1 MGEQFPLQSDSARV
15 DRPAT
20 TPGRVSVYFSIRYLT
35 PIMVLLAVAASTAH
49 PNLGRL
55 TALLTAQIALAV
67 ATHAMATRG
76 GQWVGPAIWIG
87 MITDI
92 VAISAMVAL
101 TGGSNGPLV
110 FLYTVGAL
118 AAGILLS
125 SRAGLRAIVLSSV
138 ALMTMDLMTHTR
150 AFGATTFFPRGLAA
164 VAALWIIGGAGT
176 MFSIYNERELKR
188 RNAELAMIRKVTLD
202 IEDSLTLDE
211 IFSDLCSGVV
221 EGFRFDGA
229 AVLLWDGE
237 MMRCAASKGATGS
250 SDMRIEL
257 RGRIANA
264 LRMKDALV
272 TSREE
277 ATADGALIPL
287 FGPRGYLAVPIAD
300 DGLLIVTR
308 DGRKGRPGTLRENEV
323 EALDRLSHHARL
335 AIANARLHAHMSEM
349 AITDQLTGL
358 ANHGEMQ
365 ARLSFESGRL
375 QRYATLRAAGHHL
388 SVILLDIDHFKK
400 FNDRFGHQAGDAV
413 LKGVAAAMK
422 GATRSFD
429 IAARYGG
436 EEFAVILPETT
447 EEAAREVAERIRR
460 SVAMY
465 PFANEGGR
473 PVRVTVSVGVATAPE
488 NGSTPAAL
496 IKQADAALYH
506 SKEEGRNRVTHALDT
521 ERPVARVLTMD
532 STRRR
537 REQGAAR
544 ARAGSRRAPVRSS
557 HPKRRTPPV

>member
-1 MGEQFPLQSDSARV
+1 MNAQRPADSARPV
-15 DRPAT
+15 A
-20 TPGRVSVYFSIRYLT
+20 TPGRVSLYFSLRYAT
-35 PIMVLLAVAASTAH
+35 PVLVLLAVAASTTH
-49 PNLGRL
+49 PNLDRL
-55 TALLTAQIALAV
+55 TGLLTAQIAFAI
-67 ATHAMATRG
+67 ATHAMAARG
-76 GQWVGPAIWIG
+76 GSFVGPAIWVG
-87 MITDI
+87 MITDV
-92 VAISAMVAL
+92 VAITGMVAI
-101 TGGSNGPLV
+101 TGGANGPLV
-110 FLYTVGAL
+110 FLYTLSAL

-125 SRAGLRAIVLSSV
+125 SRAGFRVILLSTIAIV
-138 ALMTMDLMTHTR
+138 AMDATTHTHT
-150 AFGATTFFPRGLAA
+150 FGQSTFFPGGLAA

-176 MFSIYNERELKR
+176 GFSIYNERELKR
-188 RNAELAMIRKVTLD
+188 RNAELATIRQVTLD
-202 IEDSLTLDE
+202 IEDSLTLEE
-211 IFSDLCSGVV
+211 IFADLCRGVV
-221 EGFRFDGA
+221 EGFRFDAA
-229 AVLLWDGE
+229 AVLLWDGDK
-237 MMRCAASKGATGS
+237 MRVAAAQGTTGS

-257 RGRIANA
+257 HGRIANA
-264 LRMKDALV
+264 LRLKGALV
-272 TSREE
+272 TSRDE

-287 FGPRGYLAVPIAD
+287 LGPRGYLAVPIAE

-323 EALDRLSHHARL
+323 EALDRLAHHARL

-349 AITDQLTGL
+349 AITDPLTGL

-365 ARLSFESGRL
+365 SRLSFESGRL
-375 QRYATLRAAGHHL
+375 GRYATLRAAGHHL
-388 SVILLDIDHFKK
+388 SMILLDIDHFKK

-413 LKGVAAAMK
+413 LKGVAAALK
-422 GATRSFD
+422 GAVRSFD

-465 PFANEGGR
+465 PFASEDGKS
-473 PVRVTVSVGVATAPE
+473 VRVTVSVGVATAPE

-521 ERPVARVLTMD
+521 ELPVARVLAMD
-532 STRRR
+532 ATRRR
-537 REQGAAR
+537 REQGAVR
-544 ARAGSRRAPVRSS
+544 ARAGARRAPARSS

>member
-1 MGEQFPLQSDSARV
+1 MDERVASPSDSTRV
-15 DRPAT
+15 DRPVT
-20 TPGRVSVYFSIRYLT
+20 TGGRVSVYFSIRYLT
-35 PIMVLLAVAASTAH
+35 PIMVLLAVAASTTH
-49 PNLGRL
+49 PNLDRL
-55 TALLTAQIALAV
+55 TGLLTAQVALAV
-67 ATHAMATRG
+67 ATHAMAARG
-76 GQWVGPAIWIG
+76 GAWVGRAIWIG

-92 VAISAMVAL
+92 TAISALVSL

-110 FLYTVGAL
+110 FLYTVSAL

-138 ALMTMDLMTHTR
+138 AIMTMDLTTHPRVLGT
-150 AFGATTFFPRGLAA
+150 TTFFPRGLAA
-164 VAALWIIGGAGT
+164 IAALWIIGGAGT

-188 RNAELAMIRKVTLD
+188 RNAELAMIRRVTLD

-211 IFSDLCSGVV
+211 IFADLCRGVV
-221 EGFRFDGA
+221 EGFRFDAA

-250 SDMRIEL
+250 SDIRIEL

-264 LRMKDALV
+264 LRMKGAIV

-277 ATADGALIPL
+277 ATSDAALIPL
-287 FGPRGYLAVPIAD
+287 FGARGYLAMPIAD

-308 DGRKGRPGTLRENEV
+308 NGRKGRPGTLRENEI
-323 EALDRLSHHARL
+323 EALDRLAHHARL

-349 AITDQLTGL
+349 AITDPLTGL

-365 ARLSFESGRL
+365 ARLAFECGRL

-413 LKGVAAAMK
+413 IKGVAAALK

-473 PVRVTVSVGVATAPE
+473 AVRVTVSVGIATAPE
-488 NGSTPAAL
+488 SGSTPAEL

-521 ERPVARVLTMD
+521 ERPVARVLTMEA
-532 STRRR
+532 TRRR
-537 REQGAAR
+537 REQGAGR

>member
-1 MGEQFPLQSDSARV
+1 MARQSDSARAEG
-15 DRPAT
+15 PLMT
-20 TPGRVSVYFSIRYLT
+20 GGRVSVYFSIRYFT
-35 PIMVLLAVAASTAH
+35 PIMVLLAVAASTTH
-49 PNLGRL
+49 PNVDRL
-55 TALLTAQIALAV
+55 TGLLTAQIALAV
-67 ATHAMATRG
+67 ATHAMAARG
-76 GQWVGPAIWIG
+76 GSWVGRAIWIG
-87 MITDI
+87 MITDV
-92 VAISAMVAL
+92 VAISAMVAI

-125 SRAGLRAIVLSSV
+125 SRAGFRFIVLSTIAIV
-138 ALMTMDLMTHTR
+138 TMDVMTHTH
-150 AFGATTFFPRGLAA
+150 AFGKTTFFPGGLAA

-188 RNAELAMIRKVTLD
+188 QNAELATIRQVTLD
-202 IEDSLTLDE
+202 IEDSLTLEE
-211 IFSDLCSGVV
+211 IFGDLCRGVV
-221 EGFRFDGA
+221 EGFRFDA
-229 AVLLWDGE
+229 AALLLWDGE
-237 MMRCAASKGATGS
+237 MMRVAASQGTTGS
-250 SDMRIEL
+250 SDMRIDL

-272 TSREE
+272 TSRKE
-277 ATADGALIPL
+277 ATSDGALIPL
-287 FGPRGYLAVPIAD
+287 LGPRGYLAIPIAE

-323 EALDRLSHHARL
+323 EALDRLAHHARL

-349 AITDQLTGL
+349 AITDPLTGL

-365 ARLSFESGRL
+365 ARLAFECGRL

-413 LKGVAAAMK
+413 LKGVAAALK
-422 GATRSFD
+422 GAVRSFD

-447 EEAAREVAERIRR
+447 EEAAREIAERIRR
-460 SVAMY
+460 SVSMY
-465 PFANEGGR
+465 PFASEDGKS
-473 PVRVTVSVGVATAPE
+473 VRVTVSVGIATAPE

-496 IKQADAALYH
+496 IKQADASLYH

-521 ERPVARVLTMD
+521 ERPVARILTMD
-532 STRRR
+532 ATRRR
-537 REQGAAR
+537 RAQGEAR
-544 ARAGSRRAPVRSS
+544 ARAGARRAPARSS
-557 HPKRRTPPV
+557 HPRRRTPPV

>member
-1 MGEQFPLQSDSARV
+1 MSTHPNADSARTE
-15 DRPAT
+15 RPL
-20 TPGRVSVYFSIRYLT
+20 PSGGRVSVYFSIRYLT
-35 PIMVLLAVAASTAH
+35 PVLVLLAVAASTTR
-49 PNLGRL
+49 PNIDRL
-55 TALLTAQIALAV
+55 TGLLTAQIALAV
-67 ATHAMATRG
+67 ATHAMAARG
-76 GQWVGPAIWIG
+76 GRLVGPAIWLG
-87 MITDI
+87 MITDV
-92 VAISAMVAL
+92 VAISAMVAI
-101 TGGSNGPLV
+101 TGGANGPLV
-110 FLYTVGAL
+110 FLYTLSAL

-125 SRAGLRAIVLSSV
+125 SRAGFRVILLSTIAIVV
-138 ALMTMDLMTHTR
+138 MDAMTHTHT
-150 AFGATTFFPRGLAA
+150 FGKTTFFPGGLAA

-176 MFSIYNERELKR
+176 LFSIYNERELKR
-188 RNAELAMIRKVTLD
+188 RNAELATIRQVTLD

-211 IFSDLCSGVV
+211 IFADLCGGVV
-221 EGFRFDGA
+221 QGFRFDAA

-237 MMRCAASKGATGS
+237 MMRIAASQGTTGS
-250 SDMRIEL
+250 SDMRIDL
-257 RGRIANA
+257 RGRIASA
-264 LRMKDALV
+264 LRLKGALV
-272 TSREE
+272 TSRDE
-277 ATADGALIPL
+277 ATSDGALIPL
-287 FGPRGYLAVPIAD
+287 LGPRGYLAIPIAE

-323 EALDRLSHHARL
+323 EALDRLAHHARL

-349 AITDQLTGL
+349 AITDPLTGL

-365 ARLSFESGRL
+365 SRLAFESGRL
-375 QRYATLRAAGHHL
+375 NRYATLQAAGHHL

-413 LKGVAAAMK
+413 LKGVAAALK
-422 GATRSFD
+422 GAVRSFD

-447 EEAAREVAERIRR
+447 EESARDVAERIRR
-460 SVAMY
+460 SVSMY
-465 PFANEGGR
+465 PFASEEGKS
-473 PVRVTVSVGVATAPE
+473 VRVTVSVGVATAPE

-521 ERPVARVLTMD
+521 EVPVARILTMD
-532 STRRR
+532 ATRRR

-544 ARAGSRRAPVRSS
+544 ARAGARRAPARSS

>member
-1 MGEQFPLQSDSARV
+1 MSTQPQQVERARAE
-15 DRPAT
+15 RPVAT
-20 TPGRVSVYFSIRYLT
+20 GGRVSVYFSIRYLT

-49 PNLGRL
+49 PNIDRL
-55 TALLTAQIALAV
+55 TGLLTAQIAFAV
-67 ATHAMATRG
+67 ATHAMAARSSRL
-76 GQWVGPAIWIG
+76 VGLAIWAG
-87 MITDI
+87 MITDV
-92 VAISAMVAL
+92 VAITALVAI

-110 FLYTVGAL
+110 FLYTVSAL

-125 SRAGLRAIVLSSV
+125 SRAGFRVIVLSTIAIIV
-138 ALMTMDLMTHTR
+138 MDVMTHTHT
-150 AFGATTFFPRGLAA
+150 FGKTTFFPGGLAA

-176 MFSIYNERELKR
+176 MFSIYNECELKR
-188 RNAELAMIRKVTLD
+188 RNAELATIRQVTLD
-202 IEDSLTLDE
+202 IEDSLTLEE
-211 IFSDLCSGVV
+211 IFADLCSGVV
-221 EGFRFDGA
+221 QGFRFDAA

-237 MMRCAASKGATGS
+237 MMRVAASQGTTGS
-250 SDMRIEL
+250 SDMRISL
-257 RGRIANA
+257 HGRIASA
-264 LRMKDALV
+264 LRLKDALV
-272 TSREE
+272 TSRDE
-277 ATADGALIPL
+277 ATTDGALIPL
-287 FGPRGYLAVPIAD
+287 LGPRGYLAVPIAE

-308 DGRKGRPGTLRENEV
+308 DGRKGRPGMLRENEV
-323 EALDRLSHHARL
+323 EALDRLAHHARL

-349 AITDQLTGL
+349 AITDPLTGL

-365 ARLSFESGRL
+365 SRLQFESGRL

-388 SVILLDIDHFKK
+388 SMILLDIDHFKK

-413 LKGVAAAMK
+413 LKGVAAALK
-422 GATRSFD
+422 AAVRSFD

-465 PFANEGGR
+465 PFASEDGKS
-473 PVRVTVSVGVATAPE
+473 VRVTVSVGVATAPE

-506 SKEEGRNRVTHALDT
+506 SKEEGRNRMTHALDT
-521 ERPVARVLTMD
+521 EVPVARVLTMD
-532 STRRR
+532 ATRRR

-544 ARAGSRRAPVRSS
+544 ARAGARRAPARSS

>member
-1 MGEQFPLQSDSARV
+1 MARQSDSARAEG
-15 DRPAT
+15 PLMT
-20 TPGRVSVYFSIRYLT
+20 GGRVSVYFSIRYFT
-35 PIMVLLAVAASTAH
+35 PIMVLLAVAASTTH
-49 PNLGRL
+49 PNVDRL
-55 TALLTAQIALAV
+55 TGLLTAQIALAV
-67 ATHAMATRG
+67 ATHAMAARG
-76 GQWVGPAIWIG
+76 GSWVGRAIWIG
-87 MITDI
+87 MITDV
-92 VAISAMVAL
+92 VAVSAMVAI

-125 SRAGLRAIVLSSV
+125 SRAGFRFIALSTIAIV
-138 ALMTMDLMTHTR
+138 TMDVMTHTHT
-150 AFGATTFFPRGLAA
+150 FGKTTFFPGGLAA

-188 RNAELAMIRKVTLD
+188 QNAELATIRQVTLD
-202 IEDSLTLDE
+202 IEDSLTLEE
-211 IFSDLCSGVV
+211 IFTDLCRGVV
-221 EGFRFDGA
+221 EGFRFDA
-229 AVLLWDGE
+229 AALLLWDGD
-237 MMRCAASKGATGS
+237 MMRVAASQGTTGS
-250 SDMRIEL
+250 SDMRIDL

-272 TSREE
+272 TSRKE
-277 ATADGALIPL
+277 ATSDGALIPL
-287 FGPRGYLAVPIAD
+287 LGPRGYLAIPIAE

-323 EALDRLSHHARL
+323 EALDRLAHHARL

-349 AITDQLTGL
+349 AITDPLTGL

-365 ARLSFESGRL
+365 ARLAFECGRL

-413 LKGVAAAMK
+413 LKGVAAALK
-422 GATRSFD
+422 GAVRSFD

-447 EEAAREVAERIRR
+447 EEAAREIAERIRR
-460 SVAMY
+460 SVSMY
-465 PFANEGGR
+465 PFASEDGKS
-473 PVRVTVSVGVATAPE
+473 VRVTASVGIATAPE

-521 ERPVARVLTMD
+521 ERPVARILTMD

-537 REQGAAR
+537 RAQGEAR
-544 ARAGSRRAPVRSS
+544 ARAGARRAPARSS
-557 HPKRRTPPV
+557 HPRRRTPPV

>member
-1 MGEQFPLQSDSARV
+1 MSTQPQVDSARTE
-15 DRPAT
+15 RPL
-20 TPGRVSVYFSIRYLT
+20 PSGGRVSVYFSIRYVT
-35 PIMVLLAVAASTAH
+35 PVLVLLAVAASTAH
-49 PNLGRL
+49 PNLDRL
-55 TALLTAQIALAV
+55 TGLLTAQITFAV
-67 ATHAMATRG
+67 ATHALAARG
-76 GQWVGPAIWIG
+76 RSFVGPAIWIG
-87 MITDI
+87 MITDV
-92 VAISAMVAL
+92 VAITGMVAI
-101 TGGSNGPLV
+101 TGGANGPLV
-110 FLYTVGAL
+110 FLYTLSAL

-125 SRAGLRAIVLSSV
+125 SRAGFRVILLSTIAIVV
-138 ALMTMDLMTHTR
+138 MDSMTHTHT
-150 AFGATTFFPRGLAA
+150 FGKTTFFPGGLAA

-188 RNAELAMIRKVTLD
+188 RNAELATIRQVTLD
-202 IEDSLTLDE
+202 IEDSLTLEE
-211 IFSDLCSGVV
+211 IFGDLCRGVV
-221 EGFRFDGA
+221 QGFRFDAA

-237 MMRCAASKGATGS
+237 MMRVAASQGTTGS
-250 SDMRIEL
+250 SDMRIDL
-257 RGRIANA
+257 RGRIASA
-264 LRMKDALV
+264 LRLKDALV

-277 ATADGALIPL
+277 ATSDGTLIPL
-287 FGPRGYLAVPIAD
+287 LGPRGYLAIPIAE

-308 DGRKGRPGTLRENEV
+308 DGRKGRPGMLRENEV
-323 EALDRLSHHARL
+323 EALDRLAHHARL

-349 AITDQLTGL
+349 AITDPLTGL

-365 ARLSFESGRL
+365 ARLTFESGRL
-375 QRYATLRAAGHHL
+375 GRYATLRAAGHHL

-413 LKGVAAAMK
+413 LKGVAAALK
-422 GATRSFD
+422 GAVRSFD

-460 SVAMY
+460 SVSMY
-465 PFANEGGR
+465 PFASEDGKS
-473 PVRVTVSVGVATAPE
+473 VRVTVSVGVATAPE

-521 ERPVARVLTMD
+521 EVPVARVLTMD
-532 STRRR
+532 ATRRR

-544 ARAGSRRAPVRSS
+544 AHAGAKRAPARSS